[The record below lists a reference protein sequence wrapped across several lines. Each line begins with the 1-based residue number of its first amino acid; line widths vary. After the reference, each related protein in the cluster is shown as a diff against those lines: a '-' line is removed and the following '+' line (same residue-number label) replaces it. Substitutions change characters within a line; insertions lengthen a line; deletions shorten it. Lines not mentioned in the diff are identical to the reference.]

1 MEKSHT
7 SIIAQLNSNQSA
19 VDNKDIELSYGNDY
33 LKWKS
38 WGGEFDFAK
47 IKKTEKSYF
56 TAEIKKQIIAFLP
69 EAKY

>member
-1 MEKSHT
+1 MEKKHT
-7 SIIAQLNSNQSA
+7 AITVPLNSNQSA
-19 VDNKDIELSYGNDY
+19 VGNKDIESSYGNDY

-38 WGGEFDFAK
+38 WGGESDFAK

-69 EAKY
+69 EAQY